1 MATLPIESFGGIA
14 PLIDQ
19 RKLPPQG
26 ATLAT
31 DCVFDGTDLRPL
43 RTPSS
48 QASIGFTPSRMFKY
62 RFQGSGYWLAW
73 PAPHIVDV
81 VPSPIAQDT
90 LGRLYW
96 SRIVDSSLL
105 NDNYPRVASQP
116 SQSAITNNTAA
127 IRRLGIPAPT
137 TAPTLSEQRQA
148 ASIAPVT
155 MSQTSPVT
163 VTTATD
169 HPFEDGNRVVVRF
182 SAGTG
187 PGITGVGAAI
197 GTQPGQT
204 SDVIMHF
211 WFSAAEHGF
220 EVGDEVN
227 ITATAGAIGGLS
239 NPFGGMIGKTGTVT
253 SVTPISG
260 TQAVVVRFVNEAAN
274 FVQPP
279 SWAPVLIITQLSSFP
294 NLNYQQSNVLA
305 FAGRL
310 NTVGTEENT
319 TESNMSELSG
329 REFVVGN
336 SSARQFDLMG
346 TDGANYTAFTDPAA
360 VTIERVYG
368 DADMETR
375 SYLYTYVSD
384 WGEEGAPSP
393 PTEPTD
399 IRYDSGVAVTM
410 STSIASPFNTYVNR
424 VRIYRTAT
432 GTQGAEFFFVGEMT
446 IPTPGQAVTFTDDVD
461 PIALGEVLPSTDWA
475 MPPNRLQGLVQM
487 PNGFMAGFVGNTL
500 YFSEPYLPHAWPDR
514 YRKTVTDDIVGIAV
528 YGQTL
533 VVATKGQPYIVTG
546 TDPGSVSAA
555 KLDVY
560 APCLS
565 KQGMCSI
572 GMGVAYPSYDGLVVV
587 SASGAQVVTQAHF
600 TKAQWAAA
608 WDASMYSVWHDGR
621 LIAFS
626 TSPLRRTMLL
636 QLGMQGMLNIS
647 NSTVLGTAPA
657 IDDDDT
663 LHYANGATRF
673 MFDPIGGGNMRAYWQ
688 SRVFTLSAAR
698 SMGVCQVF
706 ASGYPLTLT
715 FGYAN
720 LASQHGQP
728 SAVISTTFNA
738 VVSGTEPF
746 RLPHG
751 FLSREWRIHVD
762 TTHAVQRIVAAE
774 VMDEI
779 RQ

>member
-1 MATLPIESFGGIA
+1 MATLPLDAFGGIA

-26 ATLAT
+26 ATLAQ

-43 RTPSS
+43 RNASA

-62 RFQGSGYWLAW
+62 RYQGAGTWLAW
-73 PAPHIVDV
+73 PLPHIVDV
-81 VPSPIAQDT
+81 VPSPIAQDN

-96 SRIVDSSLL
+96 TRYNPADAGPLA
-105 NDNYPRVASQP
+105 DNYPRVASQP
-116 SQSAITNNTAA
+116 TQAAITGNTAA
-127 IRRLGIPAPT
+127 IRRLGIPAPDS
-137 TAPTLSEQRQA
+137 APALSEVRA
-148 ASIAPVT
+148 ASSIAPVT

-169 HPFEDGNRVVVRF
+169 HPFSDGHRVVVRF
-182 SAGTG
+182 
-187 PGITGVGAAI
+187 GVGGAGII
-197 GTQPGQT
+197 GVYAVVPTPTQQ
-204 SDVIMHF
+204 SNDVSMF
-211 WFSAAEHGF
+211 LWFDTLNHGL
-220 EVGDEVN
+220 EIGDEV
-227 ITATAGAIGGLS
+227 TLFGTRGSVGGFA
-239 NPFGGMIGKTGTVT
+239 NPFCGMIGRTGTVLY
-253 SVTPISG
+253 VTPNLGYGFIQVYFYGAAPDFEPMVPWSDPQVPGLWQRARVESFSG
-260 TQAVVVRFVNEAAN
+260 TVSR
-274 FVQPP
+274 
-279 SWAPVLIITQLSSFP
+279 
-294 NLNYQQSNVLA
+294 
-305 FAGRL
+305 G
-310 NTVGTEENT
+310 GEE
-319 TESNMSELSG
+319 NMSELSG

-336 SSARQFDLMG
+336 AEARQFDLIG
-346 TDGANYTAFTDPAA
+346 SDGAEYSAFTDPTG
-360 VTIERVYG
+360 VLIERVYG
-368 DADMETR
+368 ESDIETR
-375 SYLYTYVSD
+375 AYVYTFVSD
-384 WGEEGAPSP
+384 WGEEGMPSD

-399 IRYDSGVAVTM
+399 IRYDSGVELTIP
-410 STSIASPFNTYVNR
+410 TSVASPFNGYINR

-432 GTQGAEFFFVGEMT
+432 GTQGAEFFYVGEAS
-446 IPTPGQAVTFTDDVD
+446 IPTPGNPVTFVDDVE

-475 MPPNRLQGLVQM
+475 MPPNKLQGLVQM
-487 PNGFMAGFVGNTL
+487 PNGFLAGFVGNTL
-500 YFSEPYLPHAWPDR
+500 YFSEPYMPHAWPDR

-565 KQGMCSI
+565 KSGVCSI
-572 GMGVAYPSYDGLVVV
+572 GMGVAYPSYDGMVVV
-587 SASGAQVVTQAHF
+587 SASGAQVVTQNHF
-600 TKAQWAAA
+600 TKTQWLGA
-608 WDASMYSVWHDGR
+608 WDVNMSCAWHDGR

-626 TSPLRRTMLL
+626 SNPIVRTLIF
-636 QLGMQGMLNIS
+636 QLGIQGALNVS
-647 NSTVLGTAPA
+647 TSTVVGSAPA

-663 LHYANGATRF
+663 LHFANGATRTK
-673 MFDPIGGGNMRAYWQ
+673 FDPIGATNMRAYWQ

-720 LASQHGQP
+720 LASAHGQP
-728 SAVISTTFNA
+728 SAVISSNFTAT
-738 VVSGTEPF
+738 VSGPEPF

-751 FLSREWRIHVD
+751 FLSREWRIMAD